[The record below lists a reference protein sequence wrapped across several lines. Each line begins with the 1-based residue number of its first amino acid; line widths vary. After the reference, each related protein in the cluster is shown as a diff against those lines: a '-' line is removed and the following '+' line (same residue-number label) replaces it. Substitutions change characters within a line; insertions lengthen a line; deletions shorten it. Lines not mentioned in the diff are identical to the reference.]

1 MLERWFSEHPR
12 SVGETYVEHLK
23 VAASFGISMI
33 AGGLACLVHALLPS
47 LFRTKASQTV
57 ARLHERMVVSRAR
70 RPPVATAAK
79 RLRFSPSNLRPR
91 LGLSGLPAKGLSRG
105 SVFPL

>member
-1 MLERWFSEHPR
+1 MQSKTPGIAIFSQFNLGEIRMLERWFSEHPR

-79 RLRFSPSNLRPR
+79 R
-91 LGLSGLPAKGLSRG
+91 
-105 SVFPL
+105 